1 MIQAAA
7 YPELRASIVIPCR
20 RGEYAALRD
29 ATAWLNARCDALRA
43 SRDAR
48 ERLDF
53 CLNEVLANIIDHGLD
68 DEHEH
73 RVTVSLDVAAQGYT
87 LTLRDDGRPFD
98 VARSDTYTT
107 PQSLQEAG
115 SRGYGL
121 HLVHSLATRVEYQ
134 RDGSWNVVAVFVGP

>member
-1 MIQAAA
+1 MTTD
-7 YPELRASIVIPCR
+7 PSDTSILIPCR

-29 ATAWLNARCDALRA
+29 ATAWLHARCDALRA

-53 CLNEVLANIIDHGLD
+53 CLNEVLANVIDHGLV
-68 DEHEH
+68 DELEH
-73 RVTVSLDVAAQGYT
+73 RVTVSLGAAAQGYT
-87 LTLRDDGRPFD
+87 LTFRDDGRPFD
-98 VARSDTYTT
+98 VARSDTYTA

-121 HLVHSLATRVEYQ
+121 HLVHSLATSVEYR